1 MDCLFCKIVNKEI
14 PSRIITETENS
25 IAFLDAFPVSRGHTL
40 VIPKNHYEKVQDM
53 TDIDNNDLFDTVH
66 KVISKVDKLT
76 GSTLLAI
83 HNGKDSGQE
92 IPHVHVHLIPR
103 DPADQAGPVHS
114 MFKDRPKLSDD
125 ELDQIYAK
133 IKSSLII
140 GEIFFLSRFSFVNI
154 NCMCWTC
161 FCGIHYFFL

>member
-103 DPADQAGPVHS
+103 ELDDQAGPVHS
-114 MFKDRPKLSDD
+114 MFKDRPKLSDE
-125 ELDQIYAK
+125 ELEQLCAK
-133 IKSSLII
+133 IKSS
-140 GEIFFLSRFSFVNI
+140 
-154 NCMCWTC
+154 
-161 FCGIHYFFL
+161 

>member
-40 VIPKNHYEKVQDM
+40 VITKKHYEKVQDM
-53 TDIDNNDLFDTVH
+53 TDNDNNDLFDTVH
-66 KVISKVDKLT
+66 NVISKVDKLT

-103 DPADQAGPVHS
+103 EPDDQAGSVHS

-125 ELDQIYAK
+125 ELDQLCAK
-133 IKSSLII
+133 IKSS
-140 GEIFFLSRFSFVNI
+140 
-154 NCMCWTC
+154 
-161 FCGIHYFFL
+161 